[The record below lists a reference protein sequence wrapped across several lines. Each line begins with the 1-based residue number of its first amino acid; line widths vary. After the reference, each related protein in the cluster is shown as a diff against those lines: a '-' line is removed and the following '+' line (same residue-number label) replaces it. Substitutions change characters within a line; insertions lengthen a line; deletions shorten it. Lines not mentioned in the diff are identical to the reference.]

1 MAWKD
6 GVSSDDLSWALS
18 QEISNKVNLT
28 TLNNTLL
35 GYTKSGSITKEDLA
49 KALQAELTGK
59 LTGSASVGANKLAS
73 VIINGQT
80 LIAGG
85 YIQADLINVKD
96 LVVGSTL
103 SIGAFSLN
111 SYNGLNWTGS
121 DYFGNTSF
129 RLTVGGGYTYNTGTS
144 CKTMVGAWSNSA
156 DTHACISGICNT
168 FGVAYMDQQTDGDRI
183 FLRMDLSTQ
192 AFSVGRYLL
201 RAKCVVPD
209 FLFIRVLTCTAIIIP
224 EFLSTPQIST

>member
-1 MAWKD
+1 MCIRD
-6 GVSSDDLSWALS
+6 
-18 QEISNKVNLT
+18 
-28 TLNNTLL
+28 
-35 GYTKSGSITKEDLA
+35 
-49 KALQAELTGK
+49 
-59 LTGSASVGANKLAS
+59 S

-111 SYNGLNWTGS
+111 SYKGLNWTGS

-168 FGVAYMDQQTDGDRI
+168 FGVAIYGSTDGWGSNFPPDGSKYAGFFSGSVFATGQMRCSGFSI
-183 FLRMDLSTQ
+183 YKSSDMYRYHYPGVSFNPADFDLDNVRLRVMGGII
-192 AFSVGRYLL
+192 VGVTDDNGNILL
-201 RAKCVVPD
+201 G
-209 FLFIRVLTCTAIIIP
+209 
-224 EFLSTPQIST
+224 S

>member
-1 MAWKD
+1 M
-6 GVSSDDLSWALS
+6 
-18 QEISNKVNLT
+18 
-28 TLNNTLL
+28 
-35 GYTKSGSITKEDLA
+35 
-49 KALQAELTGK
+49 
-59 LTGSASVGANKLAS
+59 AS

-129 RLTVGGGYTYNTGTS
+129 RLTVGEDIHT
-144 CKTMVGAWSNSA
+144 
-156 DTHACISGICNT
+156 
-168 FGVAYMDQQTDGDRI
+168 
-183 FLRMDLSTQ
+183 
-192 AFSVGRYLL
+192 
-201 RAKCVVPD
+201 
-209 FLFIRVLTCTAIIIP
+209 IP
-224 EFLSTPQIST
+224 EQVVKPW